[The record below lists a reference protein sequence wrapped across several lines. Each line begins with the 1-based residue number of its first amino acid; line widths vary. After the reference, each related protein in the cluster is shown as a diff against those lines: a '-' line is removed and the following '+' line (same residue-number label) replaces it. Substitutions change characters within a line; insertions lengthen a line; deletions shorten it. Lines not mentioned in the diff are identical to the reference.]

1 MGGPIVD
8 LVNLDRILHALGD
21 EGQQRLRH
29 LLQADR
35 SLLLIATSTRL
46 DRTLSDQASPFY
58 AFFTTTRLEPFD
70 VDESAA
76 MLTAIAR
83 ERDDDDLVEYLAA
96 DEGRAR
102 LRTIM
107 HLAGGQPRMWATL
120 ASALTVGGLD
130 ELVDLLLTRF
140 DDLTP
145 YYQEQLGRLSG
156 QQRLV
161 VAELAEIDRPINVR
175 ELAERLEIEQRS
187 LAKTISELVD
197 RGSAAETTS
206 PVTALLDR
214 RRTYYELAE
223 PLARL
228 SFQIKESRGEPLRLV
243 VEFVKHWFDPTDL
256 GSATSEGL
264 VAEYVLLAVEGHD
277 QDAVIAVTRRLPT
290 PPSHARAGC
299 RAARGDRRCARR
311 ARAQQPGAVHSASRR
326 RCGSR
331 SRPISAARGLGDLR
345 REIRWGG
352 GADRWTYT
360 TPSDGCL
367 DRPLSGDGHE

>member
-1 MGGPIVD
+1 
-8 LVNLDRILHALGD
+8 
-21 EGQQRLRH
+21 
-29 LLQADR
+29 
-35 SLLLIATSTRL
+35 
-46 DRTLSDQASPFY
+46 
-58 AFFTTTRLEPFD
+58 
-70 VDESAA
+70 
-76 MLTAIAR
+76 
-83 ERDDDDLVEYLAA
+83 
-96 DEGRAR
+96 
-102 LRTIM
+102 M

-197 RGSAAETTS
+197 RGWAAETTS

-228 SFQIKESRGEPLRLV
+228 SFQIKASRGEPLRLGRRV
-243 VEFVKHWFDPTDL
+243 RQ
-256 GSATSEGL
+256 AL
-264 VAEYVLLAVEGHD
+264 V
-277 QDAVIAVTRRLPT
+277 
-290 PPSHARAGC
+290 
-299 RAARGDRRCARR
+299 
-311 ARAQQPGAVHSASRR
+311 
-326 RCGSR
+326 R
-331 SRPISAARGLGDLR
+331 SGRPRLGDVR
-345 REIRWGG
+345 GSGRPSTCCSPSR
-352 GADRWTYT
+352 ATTT
-360 TPSDGCL
+360 TPSS
-367 DRPLSGDGHE
+367 R